1 MNSNESVPR
10 LAAIVVAAGQG
21 VRMGAALPKAFLPLA
36 GEAMLLHSLRTFAG
50 LAATRQVLLVV
61 AAERLQQARELVG
74 DVGPVAVEV
83 VVGGA
88 ERQDSVGNGLAR
100 VGEVEL
106 VAVHDAARPFVRAA
120 DIEACA
126 RVAAQM
132 GAALLAVPA
141 RDTIKVADAARRVLA
156 TPERSTI
163 WQAQTPQIF
172 QLELLRRAHAQARA
186 EGYLGT
192 DDAALVER
200 LGAPVELVEGDSDN
214 RKLTTAADL
223 AWAEWKMGNGRG
235 QVDK

>member
-1 MNSNESVPR
+1 MKSSEALPR
-10 LAAIVVAAGQG
+10 MAAIVVAAGQG

-50 LAATRQVLLVV
+50 MGCVRQVLLVV
-61 AAERLQQARELVG
+61 AAERLELARGLVR

-126 RVAAQM
+126 RVAATV

-141 RDTIKVADAARRVLA
+141 RDTIKVADAARRVVA

-186 EGYLGT
+186 DGYLGT

-200 LGAPVELVEGDSDN
+200 LGVAVELVEGDIDN
-214 RKLTTAADL
+214 RKLTTAEDL
-223 AWAEWKMGNGRG
+223 RWAEWKAHAGGESR
-235 QVDK
+235 